1 MAAWV
6 RVAAE
11 PAVVWR
17 ACGYA
22 VVVGALLIAIN
33 HGPALLAGEFTR
45 GRLISM
51 ALTVCVPYCV
61 STLSSVGAIR
71 RLRAEAADTRTPAP

>member
-1 MAAWV
+1 MAAWL

-11 PAVVWR
+11 PAVVRR

-71 RLRAEAADTRTPAP
+71 SLRAEAADTRTPAP